1 MPNPSSYKR
10 SRPLFFH
17 GWLIVLVAF
26 FGTFISAGIGGYGL
40 GVFLKPMTTSLGW
53 SRTTL
58 AWFSPVRSVVMG
70 ITGPLLG
77 PFVEHQNGPR
87 LLFIIGGITAGIG
100 CFAVWGVK
108 EAWHFYIAFGVV
120 WGFGQSLLGGQIL
133 SGPIVSK
140 WFVKYRGRATS
151 IYAMGVS
158 GGGVVFIPLNTFL
171 IDKYGWEY
179 SWLILGFITLLS
191 IIPLSFLYMRRQ
203 PEDMNLLPDG
213 ESKVFAKEISSAL
226 SADPILLFEY
236 DSENNPISAAD
247 IEVSWTVKE
256 ASKTSS
262 LWLLILSFN
271 LMTMSI
277 GATLLNQVPYLTD
290 KNLGIG
296 IATLAATSFGFVAM
310 ASKIPWG
317 ILADRFDIRYVTALC
332 FLSAGL
338 GLFLLVIA
346 DSIVVI
352 FLYVLFY
359 GIGAGGPPVLQNVMW
374 SNYYGRKFQGAI
386 RGTFAPLN
394 IIGMGFAPVFATWIY
409 DSTGNYDIA
418 FFVFA
423 IGCLLG
429 GVCIIFAKPPVHN
442 SLKNSIS

>member
-1 MPNPSSYKR
+1 MSDYSSRTRPR
-10 SRPLFFH
+10 SLFFH

-26 FGTFISAGIGGYGL
+26 LGTFCSAGIGGYGL

-53 SRTTL
+53 SRTSL
-58 AWFSPVRSVVMG
+58 AWFSPVRAVVMAF
-70 ITGPLLG
+70 TGPLLG
-77 PFVEHQNGPR
+77 PFVERKNGPR
-87 LLFIIGGITAGIG
+87 ILYTIGGIAAGIG
-100 CFAVWGVK
+100 CIAVWGVK
-108 EAWHFYIAFGVV
+108 DAWHFYLAFGIV
-120 WGFGQSLLGGQIL
+120 WGFGQALLGGQIIA
-133 SGPIVSK
+133 GPIVSK
-140 WFVKYRGRATS
+140 WFVKYRGRATA

-158 GGGVVFIPLNTFL
+158 GGGVFFIPLNTFL
-171 IDKYGWEY
+171 IEKYGWENA
-179 SWLILGFITLLS
+179 WLVLGFITLIS
-191 IIPLSFLYMRRQ
+191 IVPLSFLYMRRQ

-213 ESKVFAKEISSAL
+213 ETKVDDNRDI
-226 SADPILLFEY
+226 P
-236 DSENNPISAAD
+236 SAAD
-247 IEVSWTVKE
+247 LEISWTVNE

-296 IATLAATSFGFVAM
+296 MATVAATSFGFVAM
-310 ASKIPWG
+310 AAKIPWG
-317 ILADRFDIRYVTALC
+317 ILADRFEIRYLAGLC
-332 FLSAGL
+332 FLIASL
-338 GLFLLVIA
+338 GLFILVIA
-346 DSIVVI
+346 DNIVLI
-352 FLYVLFY
+352 FLYVIIY

-394 IIGMGFAPVFATWIY
+394 LVGMGFAPVFATWIY

-423 IGCLLG
+423 AGCFLG
-429 GVCIIFAKPPVHN
+429 AVFILFAKAPIH
-442 SLKNSIS
+442 SSIKKVG